1 MIRLTERN
9 GQAHYV
15 APLNIARVTEAG
27 VSCRWHGIQAYV
39 RTRDGL
45 TIEAR
50 ETADQIA
57 TMIAVGAEK
66 LIALQAEIDAHE
78 MANSNL
84 FALVNELRELLQDAK
99 RAMSELHV
107 AAIPDESTEGVP
119 AIIPPEAFRKFVDTH
134 ARLCF
139 LMHQRGHNPA
149 QEGQRNG

>member
-1 MIRLTERN
+1 MIRLIDIN
-9 GQAHYV
+9 GLTHYI
-15 APLNIARVTEAG
+15 APQSIAKIIEAG
-27 VSCRWHGIQAYV
+27 TSSQWHGIRAYV
-39 RTRDGL
+39 RTTNGE

-57 TMIAVGAEK
+57 MMVAAGAEK

-84 FALVNELRELLQDAK
+84 FALVNELRALLQDAK
-99 RAMSELHV
+99 SAMSELHV

>member
-1 MIRLTERN
+1 MIRLIDIN
-9 GQAHYV
+9 GLTHYL
-15 APLNIARVTEAG
+15 APQSIASIVEAG
-27 VSCRWHGIQAYV
+27 ASSQWHGIRAYV
-39 RTRDGL
+39 RTTNGK

-57 TMIAVGAEK
+57 TMIAAGAEK

-78 MANSNL
+78 IANGNL

-99 RAMSELHV
+99 RALSELQL

-119 AIIPPEAFRKFVDTH
+119 AIIPPEAFRKFVDAH

>member
-1 MIRLTERN
+1 MIRLIDIN
-9 GQAHYV
+9 GLTHYL
-15 APLNIARVTEAG
+15 APQSIASIVEAG
-27 VSCRWHGIQAYV
+27 TSSQWHGIRAYV
-39 RTRDGL
+39 RTTNGK

-50 ETADQIA
+50 EAVDQIA
-57 TMIAVGAEK
+57 TMIAAGAEK
-66 LIALQAEIDAHE
+66 LIAMQAEIDAHE
-78 MANSNL
+78 IANGNL
-84 FALVNELRELLQDAK
+84 FALVNELRALLQDAK